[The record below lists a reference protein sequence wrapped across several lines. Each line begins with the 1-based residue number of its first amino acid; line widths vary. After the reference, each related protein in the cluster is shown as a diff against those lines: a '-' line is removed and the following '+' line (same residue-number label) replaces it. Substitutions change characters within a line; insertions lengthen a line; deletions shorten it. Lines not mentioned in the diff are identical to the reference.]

1 MKAQA
6 EKDQKGGNKPE
17 DKLKKALGG
26 VGFKQTTTDM
36 LRRHGISTVKDL
48 KLLDDITMDQVR
60 LCSVRQAYRLSLA
73 CCIGVASWPR
83 GRVAAFRS
91 GCGRRRAGAGA
102 NGTAPPLACA
112 KSSVLSPSTL
122 PSLPS
127 SSLPYPARS
136 P

>member
-60 LCSVRQAYRLSLA
+60 CVGCLTYRFRRPCRAY
-73 CCIGVASWPR
+73 
-83 GRVAAFRS
+83 
-91 GCGRRRAGAGA
+91 
-102 NGTAPPLACA
+102 
-112 KSSVLSPSTL
+112 L
-122 PSLPS
+122 PTCLPA
-127 SSLPYPARS
+127 Y
-136 P
+136 

>member
-48 KLLDDITMDQVR
+48 KLLDDITMDQV
-60 LCSVRQAYRLSLA
+60 RLSLA